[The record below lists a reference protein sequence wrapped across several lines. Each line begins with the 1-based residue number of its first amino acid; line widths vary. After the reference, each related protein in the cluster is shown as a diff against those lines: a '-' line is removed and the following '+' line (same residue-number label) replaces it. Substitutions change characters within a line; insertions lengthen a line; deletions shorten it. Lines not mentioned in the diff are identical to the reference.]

1 MALATH
7 GVSASHLLIM
17 QEAPGSIHRAA
28 NGCSS
33 TARISQWHLRAKA
46 TAGVAQRGQVF
57 RPTAR
62 IWKAPSV
69 GHVV

>member
-1 MALATH
+1 MALATR

-28 NGCSS
+28 NGCSG
-33 TARISQWHLRAKA
+33 TARISQCHLRAKA

-57 RPTAR
+57 KLSGRN
-62 IWKAPSV
+62 WKVPSV